1 MTQKMAIVL
10 AAVLTAF
17 LLVFGGAIAAR
28 VSQADAAPKQAPAA
42 PAPTA
47 EPPTADVMAQAQ
59 ALIQQRDAEYRQLID
74 QANQRLQ
81 AVYQQQ
87 QAIAQAAQAAQA
99 AQVAQAASAAPTAP
113 SSAPAAQPAAPT
125 FTVSPDTAASI
136 ALQAANGATLIRAPE
151 LVRFEG
157 QVAYEVGF
165 TRGAVYV
172 DANSGQVLYNGTQG
186 GQGGGGKASAP
197 ASQPSTGGDDHEQSH
212 ESESHDD

>member
-1 MTQKMAIVL
+1 MTQKMAIIL
-10 AAVLTAF
+10 AAIITAF
-17 LLVFGGAIAAR
+17 LLVFGGAVAAR
-28 VSQADAAPKQAPAA
+28 VSQADAASKQAAVA
-42 PAPTA
+42 PAPPSDA
-47 EPPTADVMAQAQ
+47 PAADVMAQAQ

-87 QAIAQAAQAAQA
+87 QAIVQAAQAAQA
-99 AQVAQAASAAPTAP
+99 AQVEKPALAAP

-125 FTVSPDTAASI
+125 FAVSPDTAVSI

-165 TRGAVYV
+165 TRGVVYV
-172 DANSGQVLYNGTQG
+172 DANSGQVLYNGTRG
-186 GQGGGGKASAP
+186 GQGGGGHEPAP
-197 ASQPSTGGDDHEQSH
+197 ASQPSTGGGEHEQSH